1 MWCGRLARLEDRQW
15 RYYRFDATYLREDP
29 LALRTTPF
37 QEGDDDEDWHARMTY
52 DM

>member
-1 MWCGRLARLEDRQW
+1 VWCGRLARLEDGQW
-15 RYYRFDATYLREDP
+15 RYCRFDATFYEKTP

-37 QEGDDDEDWHARMTY
+37 QEGEDDEDWHARTTY